1 MIKADRLIDVTTSQV
16 LRDQAILIGAERK
29 EIGNRFRRDR
39 RAPCACGRT
48 RDRFGDS
55 DRWPRRSGFRGTR
68 LGAAAAG
75 DHRRSAIRHS
85 RDGTRRA
92 RHEGWS
98 GHPQRHKVRT
108 PSSSCPIPDG
118 KVAPYGAAH
127 NCGRSR
133 LAVSRMDFNGFIP
146 SLSSLANRRGGIG
159 RLKKYPC
166 ASSQS
171 CARRNS
177 SCCCVSTPSAT
188 TSSLRLR
195 AMLITAVT
203 MAASRSPEEI

>member
-1 MIKADRLIDVTTSQV
+1 LAPSARKSEIGSAAIVARHAPAGAREIDLGTAIGGHGDQDFVAPDWA
-16 LRDQAILIGAERK
+16 LRPQAIIADPLSDIRAMEHVVLVMKGGAVIRNAIK
-29 EIGNRFRRDR
+29 
-39 RAPCACGRT
+39 
-48 RDRFGDS
+48 
-55 DRWPRRSGFRGTR
+55 
-68 LGAAAAG
+68 
-75 DHRRSAIRHS
+75 SARQVQAVH
-85 RDGTRRA
+85 
-92 RHEGWS
+92 
-98 GHPQRHKVRT
+98 
-108 PSSSCPIPDG
+108 IPDG

-203 MAASRSPEEI
+203 MAASRSPAEI